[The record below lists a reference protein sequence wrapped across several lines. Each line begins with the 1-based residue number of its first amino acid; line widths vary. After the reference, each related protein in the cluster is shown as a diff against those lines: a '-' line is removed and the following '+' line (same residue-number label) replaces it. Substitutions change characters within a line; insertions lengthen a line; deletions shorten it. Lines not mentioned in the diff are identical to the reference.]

1 MDNTDPNKSSKELD
15 KILLSITEDL
25 KTQDKEL
32 NVIRKELNDNIRETI
47 AFKATNSSQNK
58 KAMDK
63 STHFK
68 ENTLQDIKMVHRD
81 LQNQIRDEKSEFFML
96 SKKINLIDE
105 DIAKIKSLKNNL
117 EERIRICEEIVG
129 MQEK

>member
-1 MDNTDPNKSSKELD
+1 MTTENISNKDLES
-15 KILLSITEDL
+15 ILLSITDDI
-25 KTQDKEL
+25 KCQDKEL

-63 STHFK
+63 STYFK
-68 ENTLQDIKMVHRD
+68 DNTLQDIKVIQRD
-81 LQNQIRDEKSEFFML
+81 FQNQIRDEKSEFYML

-117 EERIRICEEIVG
+117 EERIKICEEIVG

>member
-1 MDNTDPNKSSKELD
+1 MTTEHISNKDLESF
-15 KILLSITEDL
+15 LLSITDDI
-25 KTQDKEL
+25 KCQDKEL

-63 STHFK
+63 STYFK
-68 ENTLQDIKMVHRD
+68 DNTLQDIKVIQRD
-81 LQNQIRDEKSEFFML
+81 FQNQIRDEKSEFYML
-96 SKKINLIDE
+96 SKKINLIEE
-105 DIAKIKSLKNNL
+105 DIAKLKSLKNNL
-117 EERIRICEEIVG
+117 EERIKICEEIVG

>member
-1 MDNTDPNKSSKELD
+1 MTTEHISNKDLESF
-15 KILLSITEDL
+15 LLSITDDI
-25 KTQDKEL
+25 KCQDKEL

-63 STHFK
+63 STYFK
-68 ENTLQDIKMVHRD
+68 DNTLQDIKVIQRD
-81 LQNQIRDEKSEFFML
+81 FQNQIRDEKSEFYML
-96 SKKINLIDE
+96 SKKINLIEE

-117 EERIRICEEIVG
+117 EERIKICEEIVG